1 MTWKRGDPSGRSLY
15 GDFCE
20 AYGVRRLRWAV
31 EARKPAPAELF
42 GFDAIF
48 ARSLYFNYDG
58 KTGETWPPEDWR
70 WFLDDLAGRMATDTS
85 ILFLSFLGEHRSL
98 RTVLDIPADA
108 ESLATAVQRT
118 LTRSEIG
125 DRIRRSH

>member
-1 MTWKRGDPSGRSLY
+1 
-15 GDFCE
+15 
-20 AYGVRRLRWAV
+20 
-31 EARKPAPAELF
+31 
-42 GFDAIF
+42 
-48 ARSLYFNYDG
+48 
-58 KTGETWPPEDWR
+58 
-70 WFLDDLAGRMATDTS
+70 MATDTS